1 MVDRDDGDGGC
12 GGGGSD
18 RRVGWVASHP
28 QANTAP
34 TTRQHS
40 TNQLEEVADGSSTSC
55 AGTQGSHVTPLPPS
69 SGEEP
74 EHETFSELLHGLR
87 TRHSTYIHTH
97 TIGFSTYIHTY
108 IQTYIHD
115 NVVCRRAAAA
125 EAPAEPA
132 QQQQPE
138 EEGTPDP
145 EEEQQQQDADKEYGG
160 PEVVFEYF

>member
-1 MVDRDDGDGGC
+1 MMVMVVVVVVVATGGW
-12 GGGGSD
+12 
-18 RRVGWVASHP
+18 GWVASHP

-40 TNQLEEVADGSSTSC
+40 TNHVEEVADGSSTSC
-55 AGTQGSHVTPLPPS
+55 AGTQA
-69 SGEEP
+69 GEEP

-125 EAPAEPA
+125 EPAEPA

-145 EEEQQQQDADKEYGG
+145 EEEQQQQDADEEYWG
-160 PEVVFEYF
+160 PEVVLEYF